1 MAKRNR
7 TTFSSRLGFVLA
19 AAGSAVGLGNIW
31 RFPYLA
37 ARYGGGIF
45 LLVYLALVFTL
56 GFCLMI
62 SETAIGRR
70 TGLSVVG
77 AYRALDAR
85 WSFLGILSAA
95 VPIIILPY
103 YSVIGGWV
111 TKYFAAFLTGDVTA
125 AATDGYFGDFVSDAG
140 EPIIWFLVFVCL
152 TAAIIILGV
161 KKGIES
167 ASKVLMPTL
176 VILTIVVTIY
186 SLAQPGAMDGVRYL
200 LVPDFTQFS
209 SDTVLAAL
217 GQMFYSMSLAMG
229 IMVTYGSYMK
239 KTENL
244 DKAVKQIEWFDTG
257 MAILAGLMI
266 IPAVFVFSGGN
277 EDALTAGPSL
287 MFITMPKVF
296 ASMGGA
302 GAVIGA
308 LFFLLVLFAALTSS
322 MSLMETVVSIIRDR
336 LHYGRTKTTLLVLL
350 GTIVLALPST
360 LGFGVWSDVTIL
372 GMGFLDFFDY
382 LSNSV
387 MMPLVALL
395 STVFIGFVLT
405 PQVII
410 DEVTMS
416 AEFRRRRMYAFFI
429 KWIAPVL
436 LAAILISSVLQGLG
450 LFHTF

>member
-1 MAKRNR
+1 MAQRKR
-7 TTFSSRLGFVLA
+7 TTFTSRLGFVLA

-37 ARYGGGIF
+37 AKYGGGIF
-45 LLVYLALVFTL
+45 LIVYLALVLTL

-62 SETAIGRR
+62 SETAIGRK

-77 AYRALDAR
+77 AYRTLDAR
-85 WSFLGILSAA
+85 WSFLGIFSAI
-95 VPIIILPY
+95 VPVIIMPY
-103 YSVIGGWV
+103 YCVIGGWV
-111 TKYFAAFLTGDVTA
+111 TKYFADFVSGGGA
-125 AATDGYFGDFVSDAG
+125 AAAEDGYFGAFVSDTG
-140 EPIIWFLVFVCL
+140 EPILWLLVFVCV
-152 TAAIIILGV
+152 TALIIMMGV

-167 ASKVLMPTL
+167 ASKILMPTL
-176 VILTIVVTIY
+176 IILTIIVTIY
-186 SLAQPGAMDGVRYL
+186 CLCQPGAIEGVRYL

-209 SDTVLAAL
+209 ADTVLAAL

-239 KTENL
+239 KQENL

-257 MAILAGLMI
+257 MAVLAGLMI

-302 GAVIGA
+302 GGFIGA
-308 LFFLLVLFAALTSS
+308 MFFLLVLFAALTSA
-322 MSLMETVVSIIRDR
+322 MSLMETVVSIVRDR
-336 LHYGRTKTTLLVLL
+336 LHYGRIKATLLVLVC
-350 GTIVLALPST
+350 TIALAMPST
-360 LGFGVWSDVTIL
+360 LGFGIWSEVQII
-372 GMGFLDFFDY
+372 GMDILDFFDY
-382 LSNSV
+382 ISNSV

-395 STVFIGFVLT
+395 STIFIGFVLT

-410 DEVTMS
+410 DEVTLS
-416 AEFRRRRMYAFFI
+416 AEFRRRHMYAVFI

-450 LFHTF
+450 LFHSF